1 MAKTYDSTVARMA
14 GNIAAG
20 LVSQIQIYRY
30 LNLNETSTEVTE
42 AIAEDA
48 VRIARQIIAEI
59 ERPEPQEKV

>member
-30 LNLNETSTEVTE
+30 LNETSTEVTE
-42 AIAEDA
+42 AIAKDA

>member
-14 GNIAAG
+14 GTIAAG

-30 LNLNETSTEVTE
+30 LNETSTEVTE
-42 AIAEDA
+42 AIAKDA